1 MNEVLPQKVG
11 DMKPKDDVL
20 TNSISET
27 VANGKRL
34 LEDAKTLFDW
44 DRFSTALALA
54 VLSQEEFA
62 KAFLL
67 QLVLDDALPWLPE
80 VQRSMARHQCKH
92 LLGLVMEW
100 LPPFDWERLSEQGKR
115 NEERHAA
122 MMGWLQRRLERYK
135 QGKFAPDPNDPE
147 PVEPDFSFPPDVA
160 TALNIY
166 RHEEIERLAARSP
179 WKDDDWASGTARKI
193 ADGSIDRKKQSALY
207 VSITRTGEIG
217 LHPGLIT
224 REEAAQEIEK
234 AQRLSDG
241 PITFSDEYR
250 ILKQALPQ
258 IFANLP
264 GDEIA

>member
-1 MNEVLPQKVG
+1 
-11 DMKPKDDVL
+11 MKPKDDVL
-20 TNSISET
+20 TKSISET
-27 VANGKRL
+27 LANGKRL
-34 LEDAKTLFDW
+34 LEDAKTLFES
-44 DRFSTALALA
+44 DRFSTAFALS

-67 QLVLDDALPWLPE
+67 QLVLDDALPWLPA

-92 LLGLVMEW
+92 LLGVVMEW
-100 LPPFDWERLSEQGKR
+100 LPPFDWERLSEQHR
-115 NEERHAA
+115 QDEEKHAT

-135 QGKFAPDPNDPE
+135 QGKFAPDPDDPE

-166 RHEEIERLAARSP
+166 RHEEIERLAAGSP
-179 WKDDDWASGTARKI
+179 WKDDEWASGIARKI

-207 VSITRTGEIG
+207 VDITKTGAIG

-224 REEAAQEIEK
+224 REQAAQEIEK
-234 AQRLSDG
+234 AERLSDG
-241 PITFSDEYR
+241 PVTFSDEYR

-258 IFANLP
+258 IFANLTR
-264 GDEIA
+264 DEIA